1 MLKILLQKFKT
12 DFVSV
17 KFWQL
22 ICFRKRKLIEVPKS
36 LTGVFLSMLA
46 VLFAVLT
53 GILLKKLGSDINL
66 VTTLFYRF
74 LFSIPI
80 LTGYAVYIRGRD
92 FLQINQRRILALRT
106 ILGCCGITFWFLSLR
121 SMPFGMAT
129 ALFQSSVIFVT
140 LFSPLFL
147 GESVGIYRWSAVVA
161 GLSGVVIITDPFSG
175 NMSLYVFYGIAA
187 ALAGAALSLVLRQLG
202 KGDAPASVAV
212 WYNLAGFVLL
222 SILVVVFPNQLQ
234 SISKDVFVDL
244 ILLGVVGSALQIA
257 ITTAYKHSEAVVV
270 ASMRYL
276 QMPLS
281 AVVGYFLF
289 AEVMSPKEIIGAL
302 VIILSC
308 LVIAWREL
316 LRMRKI

>member
-1 MLKILLQKFKT
+1 MP
-12 DFVSV
+12 
-17 KFWQL
+17 
-22 ICFRKRKLIEVPKS
+22 RS
-36 LTGVFLSMLA
+36 LTGIFLSLLA

-80 LTGYAVYIRGRD
+80 LTGYAIYIRGPD
-92 FLQINQRRILALRT
+92 FLKINQRRIMVLRT

-147 GESVGIYRWSAVVA
+147 GERVGIYRWSAVAA
-161 GLSGVVIITDPFSG
+161 GLLGVVIITDPFSG
-175 NMSLYVFYGIAA
+175 NMSWYVLYGIAA

-212 WYNLAGFVLL
+212 WYNFAAFCLI
-222 SILVVVFPNQLQ
+222 SLVIVFLPNQLQ
-234 SISKDVFVDL
+234 SVGQSVFIDL
-244 ILLGVVGSALQIA
+244 VLLGIVGSALQIS
-257 ITTAYKHSEAVVV
+257 ITTAYRHCEAVVV
-270 ASMRYL
+270 MSMRYL
-276 QMPLS
+276 QMPVS
-281 AVVGYFLF
+281 GVAGYFLF
-289 AEVMSPKEIIGAL
+289 AEVMMPREIIGAM

-316 LRMRKI
+316 VRMRKADEVGI